1 MLNIEV
7 VLLLPLKIVAAKS
20 AGERG
25 GGGGGG
31 GSGERVKIKLPCAII
46 QGLT

>member
-7 VLLLPLKIVAAKS
+7 VLFLPLKTVAAKS
-20 AGERG
+20 AGER

>member
-7 VLLLPLKIVAAKS
+7 VLLLPLKKVAAKS
-20 AGERG
+20 AGER